1 MYGRNQCL
9 LVRLVAAAATAA
21 TTTLG
26 YPVTL
31 TQNENCKRLQLHHV
45 ETVSQI
51 SAFLNLL
58 SAIDTHTETCNGS
71 NFSTT
76 V

>member
-31 TQNENCKRLQLHHV
+31 TQNDV

-58 SAIDTHTETCNGS
+58 SAIDAHTETCNGS
-71 NFSTT
+71 YFSTT